1 MVGNGN
7 PFKKTWMGDNDF
19 VNGANQQRRYKEE
32 REEKINGWKS
42 TQRCNEKEEIDNIR
56 EIAES
61 ESGTLKRS

>member
-1 MVGNGN
+1 
-7 PFKKTWMGDNDF
+7 MGDNDF

-42 TQRCNEKEEIDNIR
+42 AQRCNEKEEIDNIQ